1 MQNGTRVGLSC
12 VCVCAGIHCHL
23 AGYTATHHAVHCLRI
38 PSLILISCIILILYN
53 QVEGG
58 WDTQTC
64 SCRAGSDRGVA
75 AAAVAVSIESL
86 IAVFAWRD
94 RLKMAVSCH
103 VDVTTNRLPTP
114 MPLFP
119 LPSLSF
125 LSCAATD
132 PGTCGLGRAPPFRF
146 RGRLHRSTWQD
157 TYTTATNLGQISCRG
172 I

>member
-1 MQNGTRVGLSC
+1 MC
-12 VCVCAGIHCHL
+12 VFVPVS
-23 AGYTATHHAVHCLRI
+23 TATLPLGRVHSHTPRG
-38 PSLILISCIILILYN
+38 SLPAYSVFNLGSCINLILYN

-75 AAAVAVSIESL
+75 AAAVAVSIGLSL
-86 IAVFAWRD
+86 LGVELLEMACFASS
-94 RLKMAVSCH
+94 L
-103 VDVTTNRLPTP
+103 
-114 MPLFP
+114 PLFLSP
-119 LPSLSF
+119 LSLSS
-125 LSCAATD
+125 LSCAATA
-132 PGTCGLGRAPPFRF
+132 PGACGLGRASPFRF